1 MCTQEEGKKQGHDRK
16 IFGYVQ
22 NTKNE
27 IFFAVWR
34 SWLTLI
40 WKWWESES
48 IAIHSSSIVSV
59 FFFKLDFINE
69 HPR

>member
-27 IFFAVWR
+27 IFFAV
-34 SWLTLI
+34 
-40 WKWWESES
+40 
-48 IAIHSSSIVSV
+48 
-59 FFFKLDFINE
+59 
-69 HPR
+69 